1 MCAKSKTGKTS
12 RKARPDKVKEKAE
25 IAAFRRAIGVSEPTF
40 ADWRRMPGAPVTL
53 DVEQWRAFIVE
64 NGLGVRGSRPMPA
77 REAHLTDNVARRNRL
92 LELEIQQKEGKLA
105 DRSEVDTM
113 LTRMGS
119 LQKTIL
125 YAKLERELPAK
136 AVGRSAEEIATL
148 GREFADELCAI
159 FARGVEEWQN
169 VG

>member
-1 MCAKSKTGKTS
+1 MRPTTSNEMLPTHWHEHPPPPIRNLFTSSPVVKCPQSRSSSMCAKSKTGKTS

-92 LELEIQQKEGKLA
+92 
-105 DRSEVDTM
+105 
-113 LTRMGS
+113 
-119 LQKTIL
+119 
-125 YAKLERELPAK
+125 
-136 AVGRSAEEIATL
+136 
-148 GREFADELCAI
+148 
-159 FARGVEEWQN
+159 
-169 VG
+169 